1 MSETGVRSDELS
13 PFHHGFV
20 LVQSVSLVPHEVQDR
35 RGGLLF
41 EGGALPTET
50 QPKENTTTTGYNPFG
65 SCLVSQLAEF
75 QVLFSVSPSL
85 RVEVFGFVGD
95 VVLLVF
101 ARLFAFLALGPF
113 FTVRLQVSLSP
124 TNHGGEHP
132 LVETRKITCH
142 EYVTR

>member
-1 MSETGVRSDELS
+1 M
-13 PFHHGFV
+13 
-20 LVQSVSLVPHEVQDR
+20 
-35 RGGLLF
+35 
-41 EGGALPTET
+41 
-50 QPKENTTTTGYNPFG
+50 
-65 SCLVSQLAEF
+65 SQLAEF
-75 QVLFSVSPSL
+75 QVLFHVSPSL

-142 EYVTR
+142 EYVTRSREAVSTLSLKTKACRTSNSLIKKNLFKG